1 MTNLLNELTEQDRD
15 TIREYIYAY
24 GGVRESTFIGLDQWL
39 YHWAGANKTLFKLL
53 GNKLIYEF
61 PIDYEKTRFQ
71 LVQEFRGIIYGYDSF
86 VDIYSCFIHHLED
99 KKLVE
104 NKQDKWALEDIL
116 SLDTLVADKIEKTI
130 KLSRPESKKIL
141 QLQEGMKPI
150 KAVSKILKYYE
161 DLWVPFCDN
170 FKKSEGKVDPVKDFE
185 DFRIK
190 HSMIL
195 NDKHTKGT
203 MCISIHP
210 MDFMTMSDN
219 ASDWSSCMSW
229 KNAGCYRIGTVEMM
243 NSNCVLCCYIKGKND
258 FTFNKGEEH
267 WNNKRWRILAYYNKD
282 IIMSGKPY
290 PFYNEALCKIVIAK
304 IKELAE
310 TNLGRK
316 FSFGPELYKDMIHI
330 DSAGKMD
337 QNRYWMEYNDIKNN
351 IIWDTNGMYNDMLN
365 DTDMSYWCYRN
376 KVEHKK
382 IYNVSGKAP
391 CLCCGKSVIERSE
404 WIEDYN
410 DRFDNVDALL
420 CNPCYNKYYCN
431 HCHKTGE
438 EVMEATFLSISEN
451 DPVTRR
457 YCRKC
462 MPKAIKVCP
471 CCHRPMDMNLAR
483 ASFEWDGEVG
493 SVYENCYDLFYM
505 PETFIDAPRALLD
518 GNTSMYDMFDIDRKE
533 GYPVDKPFVE
543 NIYLCQECIKT
554 DNVKKLFSKK
564 IEFSSYFFGR
574 ERIVKGWVCPTPQ
587 LIEQWRYKN
596 LTPVTFEMMQ
606 EKFPDKKVY

>member
-24 GGVRESTFIGLDQWL
+24 GGARESTFIGLDQWL
-39 YHWAGANKTLFKLL
+39 YHWAGANRTLFKLL

-61 PIDYEKTRFQ
+61 PIDYEKTQFQ
-71 LVQEFRGIIYGYDSF
+71 LAQEFRSLILYCPDSF
-86 VDIYSCFIHHLED
+86 VDVYDAFVHHLSN

-104 NKQDKWALEDIL
+104 NKQDMWALEDVL
-116 SLDTLVADKIEKTI
+116 SFDALMDDKINKTI

-141 QLQEGMKPI
+141 QLQAGMKPI

-161 DLWVPFCDN
+161 DLWVPFCAGYN
-170 FKKSEGKVDPVKDFE
+170 KSEGKVDPVKDFE

-195 NDKHTKGT
+195 NDKRTKGT

-229 KNAGCYRIGTVEMM
+229 KSQGCYRIGTVEMM

-258 FTFNKGEEH
+258 FTFNKGEGH

-290 PFYNEALCKIVIAK
+290 PFYNEVLCKTVIAK

-330 DSAGKMD
+330 GSAERMD
-337 QNRYWMEYNDIKNN
+337 QNRYWMESNDTKNN
-351 IIWDTNGMYNDMLN
+351 ILWDTNGMYNDMLN
-365 DTDMSYWCYRN
+365 DSDMSYWCYRN

-391 CLCCGKSVIERSE
+391 CLCCGKSVIEKSE

-431 HCHKTGE
+431 HCHKTGK
-438 EVMEATFLSISEN
+438 EVMEVKLMSYGEDNNA
-451 DPVTRR
+451 RK
-457 YCRKC
+457 YCREC

-471 CCHRPMDMNLAR
+471 CCHRPMDVNLAR
-483 ASFEWDGEVG
+483 ASFDWEGSIG
-493 SVYENCYDLFYM
+493 SVYENCYDIFYM
-505 PETFIDAPRALLD
+505 PETFVDAPRELLD
-518 GNTSMYDMFDIDRKE
+518 GNTSMYDMFDIERKE

-543 NIYLCQECIKT
+543 NMYLCQDCVKT
-554 DNVKKLFSKK
+554 PEVKALFSKK
-564 IEFSSYFFGR
+564 IEFISYLFGR
-574 ERIVKGWVCPTPQ
+574 ERITKGWVCPTPQ

-596 LTPVTFEMMQ
+596 LIPVTFEMMQ
-606 EKFPDKKVY
+606 ERFPDKKVY